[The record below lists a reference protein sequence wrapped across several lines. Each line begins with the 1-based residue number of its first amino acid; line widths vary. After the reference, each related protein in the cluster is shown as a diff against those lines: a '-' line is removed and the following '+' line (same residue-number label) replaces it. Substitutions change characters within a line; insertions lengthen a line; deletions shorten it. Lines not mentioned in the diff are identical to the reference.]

1 MSGWGQVPWLA
12 IAGSGALLALGLC
25 LVVAGT
31 VRRPVRLGDALDHLD
46 GQVASPRMAL
56 PVDSDRGDR
65 LGHWVLTRLRLPI
78 SPRTARMLTLKNR
91 TLSDF
96 AAEKA
101 IMAALGFLTPVV
113 FGAVAF
119 ALRLGIGWAP
129 FGVGVAG
136 AVLGWFVPDL
146 RLRNQAAA
154 TSSDTGE
161 AICTFVDL
169 VTLERLANQ
178 SSTQA
183 LHRAASVSQA
193 PLFRELQLALE
204 RTMLE
209 QRPAWQALA
218 QVGTDLGL
226 QQLVDLAEVM
236 RLDEQG
242 AALSGVLRA
251 RSAELRDRQLMHDKV
266 AAQEVSE
273 SLTIWMVIPAMIFGL
288 IFLIPPLI
296 RLVGGS

>member
-1 MSGWGQVPWLA
+1 MTGLGQLPWLTVA
-12 IAGSGALLALGLC
+12 ASGALLAVGLC
-25 LVVAGT
+25 LVVVGAT
-31 VRRPVRLGDALDHLD
+31 RRPVRLGDALNHLD
-46 GQVASPRMAL
+46 GHVNSPAVEL
-56 PVDSDRGDR
+56 PSDGDRGDR
-65 LGHWVLTRLRLPI
+65 LGHWVLTRLRVPI
-78 SPRTARMLTLKNR
+78 GTRTARLLTLKNR

-101 IMAALGFLTPVV
+101 IMAVLGFLAPVA
-113 FGAVAF
+113 FGAIAM
-119 ALRLGIGWAP
+119 ALRLGIGWTP
-129 FGVGVAG
+129 FVLGVVG

-146 RLRNQAAA
+146 RLRGQAAQ

-161 AICTFVDL
+161 AVCTFVDL

-193 PLFRELQLALE
+193 PVFRELQIALE
-204 RTMLE
+204 RTLLE
-209 QRPAWQALA
+209 QRPAWQALVR
-218 QVGTDLGL
+218 VGNDLGL
-226 QQLVDLAEVM
+226 QQLVDLGDVM

-251 RSAELRDRQLMHDKV
+251 RADELRDAQLMHDKV

-273 SLTIWMVIPAMIFGL
+273 SLTVWMVIPAMIFGL

-296 RLVGGS
+296 RLVST